1 MSETKAIGVIVSDQL
16 LAEVPAK
23 KLLPFV
29 ISDLVRQIGY
39 RLETE
44 DPEYAGVQS
53 NLYRLV
59 PIDSVSDK
67 E

>member
-1 MSETKAIGVIVSDQL
+1 MSETKAIGMIVSDEF
-16 LAEVPAK
+16 LAAIPAK
-23 KLLPFV
+23 KLLPFI

-44 DPEYAGVQS
+44 EPEYAGVQS